1 MANLYRHRTA
11 IRGLTGGDGVAT
23 MYFASPTDVLPA
35 VQNLWI
41 DLVNLMPVNVVVQ
54 TEPGGDVINE
64 ANGQL
69 VSSWSDSPQGPL
81 SGNSAQPY
89 PAPAGFVLGWRTD
102 TILDGTRLQGRTFVV
117 PVTSA
122 FYATDGTILTSV
134 VEGIQVNIDTFLA
147 ALGTAFV
154 IWHRPFEGA
163 PAVPPTS
170 TKPGKAAR
178 PAHDGGHGIV
188 TSGSVKDRVAILRS
202 RRS

>member
-1 MANLYRHRTA
+1 MTTLYRQR
-11 IRGLTGGDGVAT
+11 IQINGLTGGPGVST
-23 MYFASPTDVLPA
+23 MYFASPTDVPGA

-41 DLVNLMPVNVVVQ
+41 DLANLMPVNVSIQVE
-54 TEPGGDVINE
+54 TGGDEINDVTGE
-64 ANGQL
+64 LTGAWGGSAN
-69 VSSWSDSPQGPL
+69 DAIA
-81 SGNSAQPY
+81 GNSSQPY

-102 TILDGTRLQGRTFVV
+102 TILDGSRVQGRTFVV

-134 VEGIQVNIDTFLA
+134 VEGIQVNIDSFLA

-154 IWHRPFEGA
+154 IWHRPYLGRA
-163 PAVPPTS
+163 AVGTVGTPGYKPARS
-170 TKPGKAAR
+170 
-178 PAHDGGHGIV
+178 AHDGSHAIV